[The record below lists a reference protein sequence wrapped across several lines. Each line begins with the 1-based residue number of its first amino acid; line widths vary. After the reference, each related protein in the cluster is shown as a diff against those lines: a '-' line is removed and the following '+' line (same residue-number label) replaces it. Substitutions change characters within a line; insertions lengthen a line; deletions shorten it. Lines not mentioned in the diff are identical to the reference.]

1 MLKDA
6 YLVWD
11 HEFPYDVL
19 EEAGVTPNSSMREV
33 RDADDY
39 FIFVHKV
46 GETRQ
51 AMSELE
57 EIGKRLFVDFF
68 LYQTLVE
75 PVLGGIVDDKEN
87 DHVADATN

>member
-1 MLKDA
+1 MFKDA
-6 YLVWD
+6 DLVWD

-19 EEAGVTPNSSMREV
+19 NEAGVTPDSSFREV

-39 FIFVHKV
+39 LTSVHKV
-46 GETRQ
+46 PETRQ

-75 PVLGGIVDDKEN
+75 PAAGGIIDDKET
-87 DHVADATN
+87 DHLVDAAN

>member
-1 MLKDA
+1 MRKDA
-6 YLVWD
+6 YLTWD
-11 HEFPYDVL
+11 PEFPYDVV
-19 EEAGVTPNSSMREV
+19 EEAGVTPDSSIREV

-39 FIFVHKV
+39 FVSVHMV

-75 PVLGGIVDDKEN
+75 PVPGESIDDKEN
-87 DHVADATN
+87 DHIVDAAN